1 MAQFETWL
9 ENDLTKPIIVKALQ
23 GVIFSQD
30 ALGNRV
36 GVRVYDAGQPAT
48 LTGGVTGSVIRA
60 DGATVT
66 VAGSLS
72 GNSAYIDLPSVCYA
86 IPGPISIVI
95 RLTTGDTKTVLGACT
110 STVYRTS
117 TDAQVDPGGVIPDI
131 SDLLAQI
138 EAMKNGT
145 AAANTAATAANTAA
159 SRANT
164 AAGKLENMTAGAVT
178 VTAAQGASADVQT
191 VDGHYHIQFSVPRG
205 LTGPT
210 GPQGTAGAQG
220 PQGPQGIQGPKGDTG
235 ASGVIGTAQG
245 LFALEVDSNGD
256 LYLLYEDGTTP
267 PTFEYDSATGNLY
280 YVIEEA
286 S

>member
-36 GVRVYDAGQPAT
+36 GVRVYDGGQPAT
-48 LTGGVTGSVIRA
+48 LTGSVVGSVIRA
-60 DGATVT
+60 DGTTVP
-66 VAGSLS
+66 VPGSLS
-72 GNSAYIDLPSVCYA
+72 GNSAYIDLPAVCYA

-95 RLTTGDTKTVLGACT
+95 RLITGDTKTVLGACT

-131 SDLLAQI
+131 DDLLAQI
-138 EAMKNGT
+138 DAMRRGT
-145 AAANTAATAANTAA
+145 AAANTAAATATTAA

-164 AAGKLENMTAGAVT
+164 AAAKVEGMTADAVT
-178 VTAAQGASADVQT
+178 VTAAQGASAAVQT
-191 VDGHYHIQFSVPRG
+191 VDGHYNIHFSIPKG
-205 LTGPT
+205 ATGQT
-210 GPQGTAGAQG
+210 GPQGTPGAQG